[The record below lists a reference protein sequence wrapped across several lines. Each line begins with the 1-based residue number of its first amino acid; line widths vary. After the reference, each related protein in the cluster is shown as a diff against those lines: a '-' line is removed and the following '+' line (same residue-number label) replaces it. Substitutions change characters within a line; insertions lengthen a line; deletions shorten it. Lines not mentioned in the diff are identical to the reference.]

1 MYICCNWT
9 KNMNGQMDVW
19 MDKWVYEW
27 TNGCM
32 NGQMDVWMD
41 EEQYNILIDI
51 PTTSSLPS
59 TSPADNKSL
68 AIASALSTSHM
79 HITWPSHDWITYQ
92 FRVQTQT

>member
-1 MYICCNWT
+1 
-9 KNMNGQMDVW
+9 
-19 MDKWVYEW
+19 
-27 TNGCM
+27 
-32 NGQMDVWMD
+32 MD

-79 HITWPSHDWITYQ
+79 HIT
-92 FRVQTQT
+92 